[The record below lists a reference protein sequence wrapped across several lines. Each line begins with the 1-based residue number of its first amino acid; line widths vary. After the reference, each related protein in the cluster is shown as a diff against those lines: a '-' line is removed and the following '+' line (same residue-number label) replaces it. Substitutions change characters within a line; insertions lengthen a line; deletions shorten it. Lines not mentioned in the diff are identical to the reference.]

1 MIKYFTSCVYT
12 VAAQPRA
19 FWTQIHCFHRGDEL
33 PHLSQ
38 IKYGFAAFQPTWVGC
53 SVHSLQC
60 EKGHCY
66 LSVEMTTGTVEAAV
80 AAFKIK
86 VLRPVV
92 LLAQCPVSNTAQQ
105 KAFGDDYRG
114 KQNHVVI
121 LLQDT
126 FSISSSSWFRE
137 FLSRRCWCPDS
148 WKVIC
153 GFS

>member
-19 FWTQIHCFHRGDEL
+19 FWTQIHCFYRGDEL

-38 IKYGFAAFQPTWVGC
+38 IRYGFAAFRPTSVGC

-80 AAFKIK
+80 AAFKIE
-86 VLRPVV
+86 VLR
-92 LLAQCPVSNTAQQ
+92 LSPVSNTAQQ
-105 KAFGDDYRG
+105 KAFGDDYREN
-114 KQNHVVI
+114 KI
-121 LLQDT
+121 T
-126 FSISSSSWFRE
+126 
-137 FLSRRCWCPDS
+137 
-148 WKVIC
+148 
-153 GFS
+153 